1 MIAAAPENFITY
13 VQRLM
18 TVGRPSPRRSRASGS
33 TSGSP
38 RPRSRSPHRRHRFFV
53 ASRDH
58 NHELFDIDDFMTT
71 FLSNRP
77 PPVSQQRLLEIPILA
92 ITQDQ
97 TNVQCSICF
106 DEFLLEEESVRKLP
120 CNHPFHVSIKTSD
133 YHPFKTINL
142 PTNLKHF
149 RRNASFHG
157 FASTGRA
164 QCAVPESIS
173 EDRTKKRPPEEKQI
187 DETALKVRTVRWVRL
202 CVRLSFHVDEKLFV
216 F

>member
-92 ITQDQ
+92 ITQEQ
-97 TNVQCSICF
+97 TNLQCSICF

-120 CNHPFHVSIKTSD
+120 CNHPFHVSRKTFICSAIK
-133 YHPFKTINL
+133 ILLL
-142 PTNLKHF
+142 PSKRLTCSSTLIVSGEMHLPMAPHQ
-149 RRNASFHG
+149 RNVPSMPCQNQ
-157 FASTGRA
+157 SQRTGRGR
-164 QCAVPESIS
+164 
-173 EDRTKKRPPEEKQI
+173 DRQKRSRSARQP
-187 DETALKVRTVRWVRL
+187 
-202 CVRLSFHVDEKLFV
+202 
-216 F
+216 